1 VVNVYRAVVSGAV
14 ALLVSLSAAARATQA
29 PPPQQP
35 PAAAPPAPAAAAAS
49 DEPAEYYVAP
59 GDVLRIAVWKEPE
72 LTGDVFVRLDG
83 RITVPL
89 VGDVIAAG
97 RTTDYLAIEIRN
109 KLRAFLET
117 PQVTVTVTQ
126 AVSARF
132 YVIGEVV
139 TSGAF
144 PLTGRISVLQALAL
158 AGGFREFAKKDRI
171 LIIRDRRGQR
181 SAIPF
186 NFRDLE
192 IGVNLEQ
199 NVVLDAG
206 DVIIV
211 P

>member
-1 VVNVYRAVVSGAV
+1 VAFLVVVSKTALAV
-14 ALLVSLSAAARATQA
+14 AAQNAAPQPTQQ
-29 PPPQQP
+29 QQP
-35 PAAAPPAPAAAAAS
+35 AATAPAPAAQAPPASPS
-49 DEPAEYYVAP
+49 DEPSEYYVAA

-72 LTGDVFVRLDG
+72 LTSDVFVRLDG

-89 VGDVIAAG
+89 VGDVMAAG

-117 PQVTVTVTQ
+117 PQVTVTVAQ
-126 AVSARF
+126 ATSARF
-132 YVIGEVV
+132 YVLGEVT

-144 PLTGRISVLQALAL
+144 PLSGRITVLQALAL
-158 AGGFREFAKKDRI
+158 AGGFREFAKKDRVVI
-171 LIIRDRRGQR
+171 VRDRRGQK

-199 NVVLDAG
+199 NIVLDAG